1 MILKHLLSILTFTF
15 CVLFSATATAENA
28 EVISADVAVTSN
40 HTSIALLINQRVKYA
55 FFTLDNPSRVV
66 VDIEKLELNDAIKSL
81 KEQIIADD
89 PFVKGVRVAKFNTN
103 TVRLVVDLQT
113 GVKPSV
119 TDLSPKQERQH
130 RLVIDLYND
139 TQANKESQARELQA
153 KSHVDKSNSDKPKGA
168 HNAGAKVTTDG
179 EMKPIVEPLPA
190 ELLKKETSTEQQST
204 EDVQDKKN
212 NSSKR
217 KKKLITI
224 AVDAGHGGED
234 PGARGANGSRE
245 KDITLSI
252 ARRLKNKIDDQD
264 GLRAVLIRDDDY
276 FVPLGDRVKKARA
289 AKADLFISI
298 HADAFVNASA
308 RGSSVFALSQ
318 RGASSA
324 SARYLAQKENAVDL
338 IGGVSLST
346 KDIDLAKTL
355 LDLSQTATIHDGI
368 RLGKSVLKKIGA
380 INKLHTKHV
389 EQAAFAVLKS
399 PDIPSILVET
409 AFISN
414 PQEEAKLNDDDY
426 QDTLA
431 GAILSG
437 VKNYL
442 ATNPSL
448 ASK

>member
-1 MILKHLLSILTFTF
+1 MILKHILSALILTVTM
-15 CVLFSATATAENA
+15 LFSMGAVAENA
-28 EVISADVAVTSN
+28 QVISADVAVTSN

-55 FFTLDNPSRVV
+55 FFTLANPSRVV
-66 VDIEKLELNDAIKSL
+66 VDIEKLQLNDDLKSL
-81 KEQIIADD
+81 SDQILIDD
-89 PFVKGVRVAKFNTN
+89 PFVKGLRVAKYNAN
-103 TVRLVVDLQT
+103 TVRIVVDMQD

-130 RLVIDLYND
+130 RLVVDLYRDKPSEN
-139 TQANKESQARELQA
+139 TPQENKPQE
-153 KSHVDKSNSDKPKGA
+153 NKPKGA
-168 HNAGAKVTTDG
+168 HNGGGKPATEAA
-179 EMKPIVEPLPA
+179 EMKPIIEPLPT
-190 ELLKKETSTEQQST
+190 ELSKKEDAEQNTERG
-204 EDVQDKKN
+204 DVDERKDDKKEDKKSN
-212 NSSKR
+212 RNKG

-224 AVDAGHGGED
+224 AIDAGHGGED
-234 PGARGANGSRE
+234 PGARGASGSRE

-252 ARRLKNKIDDQD
+252 AKKLKHQIDEQD
-264 GLRAVLIRDDDY
+264 GLRAILIRDGDY

-289 AKADLFISI
+289 AKADLFVSI
-298 HADAFVNASA
+298 HADAFVNANA

-338 IGGVSLST
+338 IGGVSLDT

-368 RLGKSVLKKIGA
+368 RLGKSVLKKIGG
-380 INKLHTKHV
+380 INRLHAKHV

-414 PQEEAKLNDDDY
+414 PEEEARLNDADY
-426 QDTLA
+426 QYTLA
-431 GAILSG
+431 NAILSG
-437 VKNYL
+437 IKNYL